1 VNESS
6 DKNQHLPEVER
17 QMHLLLRGTEHVIS
31 AEQLRARITRSLI
44 RKTPLR
50 VKLGVDP
57 TAASLHLGFTLGLR
71 KLRQF
76 QDLGHIAVLIIG
88 DATAMVGDPTG
99 RNKARPRLDA
109 ATVDANATHYL
120 EQAMKILSPER
131 LEVRRNGEWLKRLDF
146 TGFIELASRS
156 TVARMLERD
165 DFSKRWKEGVAIQ
178 LHEFLYPLLQGTDS
192 VAIQADVELGGSDQ
206 LFNLLVGRDLQEQ
219 HGQEPQICLTT
230 PLLLG
235 LDGQRKM
242 SKTYDNWIGINESPD
257 EMMLKVMRIS
267 DSMLRDW
274 MLLLTDMSD
283 EEIAAALH
291 TNVNPRDSKLELGR
305 RIVAGYWGKDAAVAA
320 AEGWL
325 KRVSRKEVDAASA
338 TILLPDEWRHTPPTA
353 LELLMHTGWFQSKGE
368 ARRQLEQ
375 RAVSLNERRI
385 ENSSE
390 RLALEVGAVL
400 RVGKQRLA
408 TLQWKALD

>member
-1 VNESS
+1 MKDDSV
-6 DKNQHLPEVER
+6 DARTKAEVER
-17 QMHLLLRGTEHVIS
+17 QLAVLLRGTEQVIS
-31 AEQLRARITRSLI
+31 REQLAERLTRSITRGE
-44 RKTPLR
+44 PLR

-57 TAASLHLGFTLGLR
+57 TAAQLHLGFTLGLR

-120 EQAMKILSPER
+120 EQAMKVLAAER

-146 TGFIELASRS
+146 TGFIDLAARS

-178 LHEFLYPLLQGTDS
+178 LHEFLYPLLQGADS
-192 VAIQADVELGGSDQ
+192 VAVHADVELGGSDQ

-219 HGQEPQICLTT
+219 HGQAPQICMTT

-242 SKTYDNWIGINESPD
+242 SKTYDNWIGINEPPE
-257 EMMLKVMRIS
+257 EMMLKVMRIT
-267 DSMLRDW
+267 DGMLRDW
-274 MLLLTDMSD
+274 MVLLTDLD
-283 EEIAAALH
+283 ETAIAALLADG
-291 TNVNPRDSKLELGR
+291 VNPRDAKLELGR
-305 RIVAGYWGKDAAVAA
+305 RIVACYWGEAA
-320 AEGWL
+320 AIAASEAWL
-325 KRVSRKEVDAASA
+325 RRVSRKETDAAVP
-338 TILLPDEWRHTPPTA
+338 ILHLPGEWRGREVA
-353 LELLMHTGWFQSKGE
+353 LLELLMHTGWFQSKGE

-375 RAVSLNERRI
+375 RAVSIGERRI
-385 ENSSE
+385 ENPAE
-390 RLALEVGAVL
+390 RLCCEAGMLL

-408 TLQWKALD
+408 LLQWKEPA

>member
-1 VNESS
+1 MKDNAG
-6 DKNQHLPEVER
+6 DALDNAEVER
-17 QMHLLLRGTEHVIS
+17 QLQILLRGTEQVIS
-31 AEQLRARITRSLI
+31 REQLAERLGRSLA
-44 RKTPLR
+44 RREPLR

-57 TAASLHLGFTLGLR
+57 TAAALHLGFTLGLR

-120 EQAMKILSPER
+120 EQAMKVLSPER

-146 TGFIELASRS
+146 DGFIDLASRS

-165 DFSKRWKEGVAIQ
+165 DFSKRWNGGVAIQ
-178 LHEFLYPLLQGTDS
+178 LHEFLYPLLQGADS
-192 VAIQADVELGGSDQ
+192 VAVRADVELGGRDQ

-219 HGQEPQICLTT
+219 HGQVPQICMTT

-242 SKTYDNWIGINESPD
+242 SKTYDNWIGINESPE
-257 EMMLKVMRIS
+257 EMMLKVMRIT
-267 DSMLRDW
+267 DGMLRDW
-274 MLLLTDMSD
+274 MLLLTDLD
-283 EEIAAALH
+283 EAAIAGLLAVG
-291 TNVNPRDSKLELGR
+291 VNPRDAKLELGR
-305 RIVAGYWGKDAAVAA
+305 RIVACYWGEAAAMAA
-320 AEGWL
+320 AEAWL
-325 KRVSRKEVDAASA
+325 RRVSRKETDA
-338 TILLPDEWRHTPPTA
+338 TVPVLLLPGEWQGREVSL
-353 LELLMHTGWFQSKGE
+353 LELLVHTGWFQSKGE

-375 RAVSLNERRI
+375 RAVSLGERRI
-385 ENSSE
+385 ENPAE
-390 RLALEVGAVL
+390 RVCCEAGMLL

-408 TLQWKALD
+408 MLQWKELA